1 MFYLSAN
8 LRQTIARY
16 GEKPVRPVPGVLTA
30 SDDRAPIMANETTV
44 PTQKPA
50 TLAAWI
56 KRLDDVLLPVPQAS
70 HDRVCKAI
78 GDNRSSLRDIAELMQ
93 NSPALVLSVMRE
105 ANNQAHGSLAEPA
118 ENLEVA
124 INRLG
129 LKRTEELLRRLP
141 SVPLN
146 EIPVALRQLQ
156 MISQHASQQASGLFA
171 SRLARLWQDIHWGS
185 LLFLSPLWP
194 MAIAYPKLLE
204 EWELRV
210 IHKGESARTV
220 EQELFGVRL
229 LDLCLGLTNTWRLPI
244 WVSQGYTLLL
254 TEQRLL
260 VKALSIAREDEP
272 LRQQQLLDADPNL
285 RRWLNQPANTVLL
298 ANGLALAAQES
309 WTCPHTQRWQY
320 LTALYLQ
327 QPLAEVQQQSHQHA
341 AISARSTLMRDLWH
355 PALSLIWPWDV
366 QRVHHGLLPAPPP
379 TAESLAIWRK
389 RCTELLV
396 EPSRFANAMHLTTCA
411 KEALVACGMQRVM
424 LLMADKTLSTLRVHQ
439 VDGLPKD
446 ADHMSLDVAQSTLLQ
461 RLLAKSAQVRLN
473 PDNHAQFSALLPP
486 ELRRLFKGEHL
497 LLRSLS
503 CNGRVVMLMVADQG
517 GGPCS
522 ETTVQ
527 AFGKT
532 AQCIEKALHSFTNRS
547 A

>member
-1 MFYLSAN
+1 MAKQ
-8 LRQTIARY
+8 RID
-16 GEKPVRPVPGVLTA
+16 PTA
-30 SDDRAPIMANETTV
+30 
-44 PTQKPA
+44 KPA
-50 TLAAWI
+50 SLPDWI
-56 KRLDDVLLPVPQAS
+56 KRLDEVHLPVPQAS

-78 GDNRSSLRDIAELMQ
+78 RDNRSSLRDIAELMQ

-105 ANNQAHGSLAEPA
+105 ANSHTHGSLAEPA

-124 INRLG
+124 LNRLG
-129 LKRTEELLRRLP
+129 LKRAEELLARLP
-141 SVPLN
+141 SVPAQD
-146 EIPVALRQLQ
+146 IPVALRQLLLV
-156 MISQHASQQASGLFA
+156 SQHASQQANGLFG

-194 MAIAYPKLLE
+194 MAVAYPKLLE

-210 IHKGESARTV
+210 IHKGESARVV
-220 EQELFGVRL
+220 EQQLFGVRL
-229 LDLCLGLTNTWRLPI
+229 LDLCIGLTEAWHLPM

-254 TEQRLL
+254 NEQRML
-260 VKALSIAREDEP
+260 VKALRIARDEDP
-272 LRQQQLLDADPNL
+272 LHQQQLLDAAPHL

-298 ANGLALAAQES
+298 ANGLAMSAQES
-309 WTCPHTQRWQY
+309 WTCPHTQRWQL

-327 QPLAEVQQQSHQHA
+327 QPLAEVQQQVHQQA
-341 AISARSTLMRDLWH
+341 VTSARTTLMPDLWH
-355 PALSLIWPWDV
+355 PALSLIWPWHV
-366 QRVHHGLLPAPPP
+366 QKIHRGLLPAPPP
-379 TAESLAIWRK
+379 TAEALAVWRS
-389 RCTELLV
+389 RCTELLM

-411 KEALVACGMQRVM
+411 KEALVASGMQRVM
-424 LLMADKTLSTLRVHQ
+424 LLMTDRAQSTLRVHQ

-446 ADHMSLDVAQSTLLQ
+446 AANLSLDVVHSTMLQ
-461 RLLAKSAQVRLN
+461 RLLEKSAQVRFT

-486 ELRRLFKGEHL
+486 ILRRLFNGEHL

-503 CNGRVVMLMVADQG
+503 CNGKVVMLMVADQG
-517 GGPCS
+517 GGPFS

-532 AQCIEKALHSFTNRS
+532 AQCIEKALHCFTNRG

>member
-1 MFYLSAN
+1 MAKQ
-8 LRQTIARY
+8 RID
-16 GEKPVRPVPGVLTA
+16 PTA
-30 SDDRAPIMANETTV
+30 
-44 PTQKPA
+44 KPA
-50 TLAAWI
+50 SLPDWI
-56 KRLDDVLLPVPQAS
+56 KRLDEVRLPVPQTS

-78 GDNRSSLRDIAELMQ
+78 RDNRSSLRDIAELMQ

-105 ANNQAHGSLAEPA
+105 ANSHTHGSLAEPA

-124 INRLG
+124 LNRLG
-129 LKRTEELLRRLP
+129 LKRAEELLARLP
-141 SVPLN
+141 SVPAQD
-146 EIPVALRQLQ
+146 IPVALRQLLLV
-156 MISQHASQQASGLFA
+156 SQHASQQANGLFG

-194 MAIAYPKLLE
+194 MAVAYPKLLE

-210 IHKGESARTV
+210 IHKGESARVV
-220 EQELFGVRL
+220 EQQLFGVRL
-229 LDLCLGLTNTWRLPI
+229 LDLCIGLTEAWHLPM

-254 TEQRLL
+254 NEQRML
-260 VKALSIAREDEP
+260 VKALRIARDEDP
-272 LRQQQLLDADPNL
+272 LHQQQLLDAAPHL

-298 ANGLALAAQES
+298 ANGLAMSAQES
-309 WTCPHTQRWQY
+309 WTCPHTQRWQF

-327 QPLAEVQQQSHQHA
+327 QPLAEVQQQVHQQA
-341 AISARSTLMRDLWH
+341 VTSARTTLMPDLWH
-355 PALSLIWPWDV
+355 PALSLIWPWHV
-366 QRVHHGLLPAPPP
+366 QKIHRGLLPAPPP
-379 TAESLAIWRK
+379 TAEALAVWRS
-389 RCTELLV
+389 RCTELLM

-411 KEALVACGMQRVM
+411 KEALVASGMQRVM
-424 LLMADKTLSTLRVHQ
+424 LLMTDRAQSTLRVHQ

-446 ADHMSLDVAQSTLLQ
+446 AANLSLDVVHSTMLQ
-461 RLLAKSAQVRLN
+461 RLLEKSAQVRFT

-486 ELRRLFKGEHL
+486 ILRRLFNGEHL

-503 CNGRVVMLMVADQG
+503 CNGKVVMLMVADQG
-517 GGPCS
+517 GGPFS

>member
-1 MFYLSAN
+1 MAK
-8 LRQTIARY
+8 QKID
-16 GEKPVRPVPGVLTA
+16 PTA
-30 SDDRAPIMANETTV
+30 
-44 PTQKPA
+44 KPA
-50 TLAAWI
+50 SLPDWI
-56 KRLDDVLLPVPQAS
+56 KRLDEVRLPVPQTS

-78 GDNRSSLRDIAELMQ
+78 RDNRSSLRDIAELMQ

-105 ANNQAHGSLAEPA
+105 ANSHTHGSLAEPA

-124 INRLG
+124 LNRLG
-129 LKRTEELLRRLP
+129 LKRAEELLARLP
-141 SVPLN
+141 SVPAQD
-146 EIPVALRQLQ
+146 IPVALRQLLLV
-156 MISQHASQQASGLFA
+156 SQHASQQANGLFG

-194 MAIAYPKLLE
+194 MAVAYPKLLE

-210 IHKGESARTV
+210 IHKGESARVV
-220 EQELFGVRL
+220 EQQLFGVRL
-229 LDLCLGLTNTWRLPI
+229 LDLCIGLTEAWHLPM

-254 TEQRLL
+254 NEQRML
-260 VKALSIAREDEP
+260 VKALRIARDEDP
-272 LRQQQLLDADPNL
+272 LHQQQLLDAAPHL

-298 ANGLALAAQES
+298 ANGLAMSAQES
-309 WTCPHTQRWQY
+309 WTCPHTQRWQF

-327 QPLAEVQQQSHQHA
+327 QPLAEVQQQVHQQA
-341 AISARSTLMRDLWH
+341 VTSARTTLMPDLWH
-355 PALSLIWPWDV
+355 PALSLIWPWHV
-366 QRVHHGLLPAPPP
+366 QKIHRGLLPAPPP
-379 TAESLAIWRK
+379 TTEALAVWRS
-389 RCTELLV
+389 RCTELLM

-411 KEALVACGMQRVM
+411 KEALVASGMQRVM
-424 LLMADKTLSTLRVHQ
+424 LLMTDRAQSTLRVHQ

-446 ADHMSLDVAQSTLLQ
+446 AANLSLDVVHSTMLQ
-461 RLLAKSAQVRLN
+461 RLLEKSAQVRFT

-486 ELRRLFKGEHL
+486 ILRRLFNGEHL

-503 CNGRVVMLMVADQG
+503 CNGKVVMLMVADQG
-517 GGPCS
+517 GGPFS

-532 AQCIEKALHSFTNRS
+532 AQCIEKALHCFTNRG

>member
-1 MFYLSAN
+1 MAK
-8 LRQTIARY
+8 QKID
-16 GEKPVRPVPGVLTA
+16 PTA
-30 SDDRAPIMANETTV
+30 
-44 PTQKPA
+44 KPA
-50 TLAAWI
+50 SLPDWI
-56 KRLDDVLLPVPQAS
+56 KRLDEVRLPVPQTS

-78 GDNRSSLRDIAELMQ
+78 RDNRSSLRDIAELMQ

-105 ANNQAHGSLAEPA
+105 ANSHTHGSLAEPA

-124 INRLG
+124 LNRLG
-129 LKRTEELLRRLP
+129 LKRAEELLARLP
-141 SVPLN
+141 SVPDQD
-146 EIPVALRQLQ
+146 IPVALRQLLLV
-156 MISQHASQQASGLFA
+156 SQHASQQANGLFG

-194 MAIAYPKLLE
+194 MAVAYPKLLE

-210 IHKGESARTV
+210 IHKGESARVV
-220 EQELFGVRL
+220 EQQLFGVRL
-229 LDLCLGLTNTWRLPI
+229 LDLCIGLTEAWHLPM

-254 TEQRLL
+254 NEQRML
-260 VKALSIAREDEP
+260 VKALRIARDEDP
-272 LRQQQLLDADPNL
+272 LHQQQLLDAAPHL

-298 ANGLALAAQES
+298 ANGLAMSAQES
-309 WTCPHTQRWQY
+309 WTCPHTQRWQF

-327 QPLAEVQQQSHQHA
+327 QPLAEVQQQVHQQA
-341 AISARSTLMRDLWH
+341 VTSARTTLMPDLWH
-355 PALSLIWPWDV
+355 PALSLIWPWHV
-366 QRVHHGLLPAPPP
+366 QKIHRGLLPAPPP
-379 TAESLAIWRK
+379 TAEALAVWRS
-389 RCTELLV
+389 RCTELLM

-411 KEALVACGMQRVM
+411 KEALVASGMQRVM
-424 LLMADKTLSTLRVHQ
+424 LLMTDRAQSTLRVHQ

-446 ADHMSLDVAQSTLLQ
+446 AANLSLDVVHSTMLQ
-461 RLLAKSAQVRLN
+461 RLLEKSAQVRFT

-486 ELRRLFKGEHL
+486 ILRRLFNGEHL

-503 CNGRVVMLMVADQG
+503 CNGKVVMLMVADQG
-517 GGPCS
+517 GGPFS

-532 AQCIEKALHSFTNRS
+532 AQCIEKALHCFTNRS